1 MFGEVNRTASVWI
14 ELAGTQEGTLYHE
27 MLARVTF
34 AIKKDEPVLAVPKAA
49 VFDEGSR
56 SFVFVED
63 HSGLLT
69 RRLVKKGRADDRFV
83 EITAG
88 LEAGEQVAVE
98 GVANLQTA
106 YASLR

>member
-1 MFGEVNRTASVWI
+1 M
-14 ELAGTQEGTLYHE
+14 QEGTLYHD

-34 AIKKDEPVLAVPKAA
+34 AIKKGEPVLAVPKAA
-49 VFDEGSR
+49 VFDEGTR

-63 HSGLLT
+63 TSGLLT
-69 RRLVKKGRADDRFV
+69 RRAVRKGRADDRLV

-88 LEAGEQVAVE
+88 LVPGEQVATT
-98 GVANLQTA
+98 GAANLQTA